1 MLRSIEHLSFS
12 VTILSICLFY
22 NLELKGESIVNNDE
36 KIEWEKCQKCGFL
49 QHSSHIRCLNC
60 KHDKFEKVKAT
71 GNAKLL
77 NYTIL
82 KAPPAEFRDKP
93 YYTLGILEFENGIK
107 VLGQIDSNDQVKTG
121 IMMRPV
127 YRKISNNLDGKE
139 VYDYTFEPI

>member
-1 MLRSIEHLSFS
+1 M
-12 VTILSICLFY
+12 
-22 NLELKGESIVNNDE
+22 NNDE
-36 KIEWEKCQKCGFL
+36 LIEWKKCQKCEFL

-60 KHDKFEKVKAT
+60 KHDEFDKVKAT

-82 KAPPAEFRDKP
+82 KAPPAEYRDKP
-93 YYTLGILEFENGIK
+93 HYTLGVLEFENGIK